1 MAVPTV
7 SVVHETEARMIY
19 RRRWKP
25 HVVTYPVWGLLSI
38 SGMDKYQQAVMA
50 RLLDTHVHPF
60 TIAHAGNKLCLRK
73 PSYALGRWCFI
84 ELYACSAGQH
94 GRGRPRQPPDL
105 PYLQQHWCV
114 LSSGSCC
121 SSVAL
126 SSGFRMHGPR

>member
-84 ELYACSAGQH
+84 ELYACSQANMAEAGH
-94 GRGRPRQPPDL
+94 GSRLIFHTFSNTGACFQADHAA
-105 PYLQQHWCV
+105 QV
-114 LSSGSCC
+114 
-121 SSVAL
+121 
-126 SSGFRMHGPR
+126 